1 MLKTFIERPVLSTVI
16 SIIIVVLGIIGLN
29 MLPIEQYPDIAPP
42 TVQIE
47 ASYSGANA
55 DVIMNSVIVPIEEAV
70 NGVEG
75 MTYMTSSAE
84 TGSAN
89 ITVFF
94 KQGTNPDM
102 ATVNVQNLVNQA
114 APLLPAEVTQT
125 GVTVRKQ
132 QTSNILMM
140 SFSSDNPEY
149 DAKFLQNYANI
160 NIIPQIKRVYGVGN
174 AMVYGANDYSM
185 RVWLKPDVMA
195 SYKIS
200 TNEITNALR
209 DQNIEAAPGQ
219 LGENSNQAFQYTL
232 KYTGRLSSV
241 EEFEDI
247 IIRSSEGKIV
257 RLSDVAEVEL
267 GSLSYSVYTST
278 DGKPS
283 IMMAISQTA
292 GSNAQEVIRNV
303 KAELEKAEQ
312 DFPPGLK
319 FTYLM
324 DVSDFLNA
332 SINKVITTLLEAFL
346 LVFLVVFVFLQDFRS
361 TLIPAIAV
369 PVAIVGTFFFLWIM
383 GFSINLLTLFALVL
397 AIGIV
402 VDDAIVVVEAVHAE
416 LENGEKDPKQASIK
430 AMGEIA
436 PAIISITLVMAS
448 VFIPVSFIG
457 GTSGIF
463 YKQFGLTLAVA
474 IFISAI
480 NALTLSPALC
490 ALFLKPHDESH
501 HKKSFLKRFYYFFN
515 IGFNAA
521 TSKYKKSL
529 IFLGKKGHRWITV
542 SIILVSSVVL
552 FGLMKVLP
560 TGFVPQ
566 EDSGVVM
573 GMVTLPPGSSME
585 RTDSIVRVIN
595 EIANDIPEVKN
606 VGSLSGI
613 SFMSGMGSSYGSV
626 IIKMDHW
633 DNRKITANEIAAIL
647 TEKTKSINNATFM
660 FFGTPT
666 IMGFGLSNGV
676 SVNLQDRTGGD
687 IYKFY
692 DVTNDFL
699 DKINQREEVMMAMTT
714 FNPNFPQKQLEANMP
729 KIKDAGL
736 TLSDIMGTLQ
746 AYIGSQYISNFNL
759 YGKQFRV
766 MVQAAPEYRSKLDD
780 LDGLFVKT
788 ASGEMA
794 PVTEFLTIT
803 DITGPETRTRFNLYS
818 SMELTII
825 PNYYGGYGSGDV
837 IKAIEE
843 VKGQALPSGY
853 SYEFS
858 GMTREEAESS
868 SQTVLIFG
876 LCLIFVYLLLA
887 ALYESYILPLAVIF
901 SLPVGLAGVFIF
913 LSAFGLSQGIT
924 NNIYV
929 QISLIMLIGLLAKNA
944 ILIVEYAIQRRQ
956 QGMSIVDAAI
966 NGAVARFRPILMTS
980 FAFIFG
986 LLPLAI
992 STGAGAIG
1000 NRSIGISAIG
1010 GMLIGTLIGVLVIPS
1025 LYIIFQSIQD
1035 RFSKAGMIN
1044 SNDEFI
1050 TQQNQK

>member
-42 TVQIE
+42 TVQVE

-55 DVIMNSVIVPIEEAV
+55 DVIMNSVVIPLEEAI

-84 TGSAN
+84 TGSAS
-89 ITVFF
+89 ITVYFE
-94 KQGTNPDM
+94 QGEDPDM

-114 APLLPAEVTQT
+114 SSQLPAEVTQT

-132 QTSNILMM
+132 QTSTILMM
-140 SFSSDNPEY
+140 SLSSDNPDY
-149 DAKFLQNYANI
+149 DATFIQNYANI
-160 NIIPQIKRVYGVGN
+160 NIIPQIKRVNGVGN
-174 AMVYGANDYSM
+174 ASAYGAKDYSM
-185 RVWLKPDVMA
+185 RVWFKPDIMA

-200 TNEITNALR
+200 TNEVIAALQ

-241 EEFEDI
+241 EEFENI
-247 IIRSSEGKIV
+247 IVRSNDGKIV
-257 RLSDVAEVEL
+257 RLSDVADVEL
-267 GSLSYSVYTST
+267 GGLQYNMSMTTNGNPAVMI
-278 DGKPS
+278 G
-283 IMMAISQTA
+283 INQTA
-292 GSNAQEVIRNV
+292 GSNAQEVLTNV
-303 KAELEKAEQ
+303 KAELDKAVK

-319 FTYLM
+319 LTYLM
-324 DVSDFLNA
+324 DISDFLNA
-332 SINKVITTLLEAFL
+332 SINKVITTLIEAFL

-369 PVAIVGTFFFLWIM
+369 PVAIVGTFFFLWVM

-402 VDDAIVVVEAVHAE
+402 VDDAIVVVEAVHAQ
-416 LENGEKDPKQASIK
+416 LENGEKDPKQAAIT

-474 IFISAI
+474 IFISAV

-490 ALFLKPHDESH
+490 ALFLKPHDGEH
-501 HKKSFLKRFYYFFN
+501 GKKGFLKRFYYFFN
-515 IGFNAA
+515 IGFNA
-521 TSKYKKSL
+521 TTTKYRKSL
-529 IFLGKKGHRWITV
+529 VFLGKKGHRWITV
-542 SIILVSSVVL
+542 GIILVSTCIL
-552 FGLMKVLP
+552 FGLMKIIP

-566 EDSGVVM
+566 EDSGGVM
-573 GMVTLPPGSSME
+573 GSITLPPGSSLERSDSVVNAVME
-585 RTDSIVRVIN
+585 MAY
-595 EIANDIPEVKN
+595 EIPEVKN
-606 VGSLSGI
+606 IGSLSGM
-613 SFMSGMGSSYGSV
+613 SFMSGSGSSYGSIV
-626 IIKMDHW
+626 VKMDHW
-633 DNRKITANEIAAIL
+633 DNRKITANEVAAIL
-647 TEKTKSINNATFM
+647 TQKTSSIKNATFL

-666 IMGFGLSNGV
+666 IQGFGLSNGV

-687 IYKFY
+687 IYDFY
-692 DVTNDFL
+692 NVTNDFIA
-699 DKINQREEVMMAMTT
+699 KMNAREEVMMAMTT
-714 FNPNFPQKQLEANMP
+714 FNPNFPQKQLEVNMA
-729 KIKDAGL
+729 KIKDAGI
-736 TLSDIMGTLQ
+736 TLNDVMGTLQ

-759 YGKQFRV
+759 YGKQYRV

-780 LDGLFVKT
+780 LDGLYVKT
-788 ASGEMA
+788 ANGEMA
-794 PVTEFLTIT
+794 PVTSFLTVS
-803 DITGPETRTRFNLYS
+803 DVTGPETRTRFNLYS

-825 PNYYGGYGSGDV
+825 PDYSKGYSSGDV

-843 VKGQALPSGY
+843 ETLPIGY

-858 GMTREEAESS
+858 DMTREEANAS

-876 LCLIFVYLLLA
+876 LVLIFVYLLLA

-913 LSAFGLSQGIT
+913 LSAFGLNQGIT

-929 QISLIMLIGLLAKNA
+929 QISLVMLIGLLAKNA

-956 QGMSIVDAAI
+956 QGMSIVDAAV

-1035 RFSKAGMIN
+1035 KFSKSGMIN

-1050 TQQNQK
+1050 TQQNK

>member
-29 MLPIEQYPDIAPP
+29 MLPVEQYPDIAPP
-42 TVQIE
+42 TVQVS
-47 ASYSGANA
+47 AGYSGANA
-55 DVIMNSVIVPIEEAV
+55 DVIMKSVIIPLEESI

-84 TGSAN
+84 TGSAG
-89 ITVFF
+89 ITVYFE
-94 KQGTNPDM
+94 QGVDADM

-114 APLLPAEVTQT
+114 SSQLPAEVTQT
-125 GVTVRKQ
+125 GVTVKKQ
-132 QTSNILMM
+132 QTSTILMM
-140 SFSSDNPEY
+140 SLSSDNPDY
-149 DAKFLQNYANI
+149 DAAFIQNYADI

-174 AMVYGANDYSM
+174 ASAYGSKEYSM
-185 RVWLKPDVMA
+185 RVWMKPDVMA
-195 SYKIS
+195 AYKIS
-200 TNEITNALR
+200 TSEVISALQ

-241 EEFEDI
+241 EEFENI
-247 IIRSSEGKIV
+247 IVRSDEGKIV
-257 RLSDVAEVEL
+257 RLSDVADIEL
-267 GSLSYSVYTST
+267 GGLQYNMIMTT
-278 DGKPS
+278 DGNPAV
-283 IMMAISQTA
+283 MMGINQTA
-292 GSNAQEVIRNV
+292 GSNAQEVLANV
-303 KAELEKAEQ
+303 KAELDKAKK

-319 FTYLM
+319 LTYLV
-324 DVSDFLNA
+324 DISDFLDA
-332 SINKVITTLLEAFL
+332 SINKVIATLLEAFL
-346 LVFLVVFVFLQDFRS
+346 LVFIVVFVFLQDFRS

-369 PVAIVGTFFFLWIM
+369 PVAIIGTFFFLWII

-416 LENGEKDPKQASIK
+416 LEHGEHNPKKASIK

-436 PAIISITLVMAS
+436 PAIVSITLVMAS

-490 ALFLKPHDESH
+490 ALFLKPQGEEQN
-501 HKKSFLKRFYYFFN
+501 KKGFLKRFYYYFN
-515 IGFNAA
+515 IGFNTA
-521 TSKYKKSL
+521 TGKYKKSL
-529 IFLGKKGHRWITV
+529 VFLGRKGHRWITV
-542 SIILVSSVVL
+542 AIILVSTCAL
-552 FGLMKVLP
+552 FGLMRVIP

-566 EDSGVVM
+566 EDSGGVM
-573 GMVTLPPGSSME
+573 GMITLPPGSSLE
-585 RTDSIVRVIN
+585 RSDSVVN
-595 EIANDIPEVKN
+595 AVLEIANEIPEIKHA
-606 VGSLSGI
+606 GSLSGM
-613 SFMSGMGSSYGSV
+613 SFMSGSASSYGSV
-626 IIKMDHW
+626 MIKMDHW

-647 TEKTKSINNATFM
+647 TEKTSAIKNATFM

-666 IMGFGLSNGV
+666 IQGFGLSNGV
-676 SVNLQDRTGGD
+676 SVNLQDRTGSD
-687 IYKFY
+687 IYSFY
-692 DVTNDFL
+692 NVTNDF
-699 DKINQREEVMMAMTT
+699 IANMNQRDEVMMAMTT
-714 FNPNFPQKQLEANMP
+714 FNPNFPQKQIEADMP
-729 KIKDAGL
+729 KIKDAGI
-736 TLSDIMGTLQ
+736 TLSTVMGTLQ
-746 AYIGSQYISNFNL
+746 AYIGSRYISNFNL
-759 YGKQFRV
+759 YGKQYRV
-766 MVQAAPEYRSKLDD
+766 MVQAAPEYRSKLED

-794 PVTEFLTIT
+794 PVTEFITIT

-825 PNYYGGYGSGDV
+825 PNYAGGYSSGDV
-837 IKAIEE
+837 IAAIED
-843 VKGQALPSGY
+843 VKNKSLPTGY

-858 GMTREEAESS
+858 DLTREEAGSS
-868 SQTVLIFG
+868 SQTTLIFG

-929 QISLIMLIGLLAKNA
+929 QISMIMLIGLLAKNA

-956 QGMSIVDAAI
+956 HGMSVVDAAV

-1035 RFSKAGMIN
+1035 KFSKSGMIN
-1044 SNDEFI
+1044 SNDEYI
-1050 TQQNQK
+1050 AQQK

>member
-42 TVQIE
+42 TVQVE
-47 ASYSGANA
+47 ASYSGANS
-55 DVIMNSVIVPIEEAV
+55 DVIMNSVIIPLEEAI

-84 TGSAN
+84 TGSAS
-89 ITVFF
+89 ITVYF

-114 APLLPAEVTQT
+114 SSLLPAEVTQT

-140 SFSSDNPEY
+140 SFVSDNPDY

-174 AMVYGANDYSM
+174 ASVFGANDYSM
-185 RVWLKPDVMA
+185 RIWLKPDVMA

-200 TNEITNALR
+200 TGEVISALQ

-257 RLSDVAEVEL
+257 RLSDVANIEL
-267 GSLSYSVYTST
+267 GSLMYSVSTLT
-278 DGKPS
+278 DGKAS

-292 GSNAQEVIRNV
+292 GSNAQEVIKNV
-303 KAELEKAEQ
+303 KAELEKAQE
-312 DFPPGLK
+312 DFPPGVK
-319 FTYLM
+319 ITYLM

-416 LENGEKDPKQASIK
+416 LENGTKDPKEASIK

-474 IFISAI
+474 IFISAV

-490 ALFLKPHDESH
+490 ALFLKPHDENH
-501 HKKSFLKRFYYFFN
+501 EKKSFIRRFYYFFN
-515 IGFNAA
+515 IGFNAT

-542 SIILVSSVVL
+542 GIIVVSSIIL
-552 FGLMKVLP
+552 FGLMKILP

-566 EDSGVVM
+566 EDSGGVM
-573 GMVTLPPGSSME
+573 GMITLPPGSSLE
-585 RTDSIVRVIN
+585 RTDSIVQIIN
-595 EIANDIPEVKN
+595 EMANEIPEVKN
-606 VGSLSGI
+606 IGSLSGV

-633 DNRKITANEIAAIL
+633 DERKITANEIAAIM

-699 DKINQREEVMMAMTT
+699 ARMNQREEVMMAMTT

-729 KIKDAGL
+729 KIKDAGI
-736 TLSDIMGTLQ
+736 TLSDVMGALQ

-766 MVQAAPEYRSKLDD
+766 MVQAAPEYRSKLED
-780 LDGLFVKT
+780 LEGLFVKT

-803 DITGPETRTRFNLYS
+803 DVTGPETRTRFNLYS

-825 PNYYGGYGSGDV
+825 PNYQGGFSSGDV

-956 QGMSIVDAAI
+956 QGMSIIDAAV

-1035 RFSKAGMIN
+1035 KFSKSGMIN

-1050 TQQNQK
+1050 AQQNKK

>member
-16 SIIIVVLGIIGLN
+16 SIIIVVLGIIGIYS
-29 MLPIEQYPDIAPP
+29 LPIEQYPDIAPP
-42 TVQIE
+42 TVQVE
-47 ASYSGANA
+47 ASYSGANS
-55 DVIMNSVIVPIEEAV
+55 DVIMNSVIIPLEEAI

-84 TGSAN
+84 TGSAS
-89 ITVFF
+89 ITVYF
-94 KQGTNPDM
+94 KQGVNPDM

-114 APLLPAEVTQT
+114 SSLLPAEVTQT

-140 SFSSDNPEY
+140 AFVSENPDY

-174 AMVYGANDYSM
+174 ASVFGANDYSM

-200 TNEITNALR
+200 TNEVISALR

-247 IIRSSEGKIV
+247 IVRSSEGKIV
-257 RLSDVAEVEL
+257 RLSDVADVEL
-267 GSLSYSVYTST
+267 GSLMYSVTTST
-278 DGKPS
+278 DGKAS

-292 GSNAQEVIRNV
+292 GSNAQQVIEDV
-303 KAELEKAEQ
+303 KVELAKAEE

-319 FTYLM
+319 ITYMM

-332 SINKVITTLLEAFL
+332 SISKVITTLLEAFL
-346 LVFLVVFVFLQDFRS
+346 LVFLVVFVFLQNFRS

-416 LENGEKDPKQASIK
+416 LENGEKDPKKASIK

-490 ALFLKPHDESH
+490 ALFLKPHDENH
-501 HKKSFLKRFYYFFN
+501 GKKNFIKRFYYFFN
-515 IGFNAA
+515 IGFNSA

-529 IFLGKKGHRWITV
+529 VFLGKKGHRWITV
-542 SIILVSSVVL
+542 SIILVSSVIL
-552 FGLMKVLP
+552 FGLMKIIP

-566 EDSGVVM
+566 EDSGAVM
-573 GMVTLPPGSSME
+573 GMITLPPGSSME
-585 RTDSIVRVIN
+585 RTDSIVQSVM
-595 EIANDIPEVKN
+595 EIANEIPEVKN
-606 VGSLSGI
+606 IGSLSGV

-633 DNRKITANEIAAIL
+633 DDRKITANEIAAIL

-692 DVTNDFL
+692 DVTNDF
-699 DKINQREEVMMAMTT
+699 IARMNQREEVMMAMTT
-714 FNPNFPQKQLEANMP
+714 FNPNFPQKQMEANMP
-729 KIKDAGL
+729 KIKDAGI
-736 TLSDIMGTLQ
+736 TLSDVMGTLQ

-766 MVQAAPEYRSKLDD
+766 MVQAAPEYRSKLED

-803 DITGPETRTRFNLYS
+803 DVTGPETRTRFNLYS

-825 PNYYGGYGSGDV
+825 PNYQGGFSSGDV

-843 VKGQALPSGY
+843 VKSESLPSGY

-868 SQTVLIFG
+868 SQTILIFG

-944 ILIVEYAIQRRQ
+944 ILIVEYAIERRK
-956 QGMSIVDAAI
+956 QGMSIVDAAV

-1035 RFSKAGMIN
+1035 KVSRSGMIN
-1044 SNDEFI
+1044 SNDEYI
-1050 TQQNQK
+1050 TQQKQK

>member
-42 TVQIE
+42 TVRVS
-47 ASYSGANA
+47 ASYSGASA
-55 DVIMNSVIVPIEEAV
+55 DVITNSVIIPLEEAI

-75 MTYMTSSAE
+75 MTYITSSAS
-84 TGSAN
+84 TGSADL
-89 ITVFF
+89 TVYF
-94 KQGTNPDM
+94 KQGVNPDM

-114 APLLPAEVTQT
+114 SALLPAEVTQT

-132 QTSNILMM
+132 QTSNILMVA
-140 SFSSDNPEY
+140 FSSENPEY
-149 DAKFLQNYANI
+149 DAGFLQNYANI
-160 NIIPQIKRVYGVGN
+160 NIIPQIKRVSGVGN
-174 AMVYGANDYSM
+174 AAAYGSKDYSM
-185 RVWLKPDVMA
+185 RIWFKPDVMA

-200 TNEITNALR
+200 TKEAIAALQ

-241 EEFEDI
+241 EEFENI
-247 IIRSSEGKIV
+247 IIRSNEGKIV
-257 RLSDVAEVEL
+257 RLSDIATVEL
-267 GSLSYSVYTST
+267 GTLQYSVTTTT
-278 DGKPS
+278 DGNPA
-283 IMMAISQTA
+283 IMMAINQTA
-292 GSNAQEVIRNV
+292 GSNAEEVIKNV
-303 KAELEKAEQ
+303 RAELDKAEKDL
-312 DFPPGLK
+312 PTGLK
-319 FTYLM
+319 LTYLS

-332 SINKVITTLLEAFL
+332 SISKVISTLLEAFV
-346 LVFLVVFVFLQDFRS
+346 LVFLVVFVFLQNFRS

-416 LENGEKDPKQASIK
+416 LESGARSPKEAAIK
-430 AMGEIA
+430 AMKEIA

-474 IFISAI
+474 IVISAV

-490 ALFLKPHDESH
+490 ALFLKAHDGET
-501 HKKSFLKRFYYFFN
+501 KNKGFIRRFYYYFN
-515 IGFNAA
+515 LGFRVA
-521 TSKYKKSL
+521 TSRYRKSL
-529 IFLGKKGHRWITV
+529 VFLGKKGHRWITIA
-542 SIILVSSVVL
+542 IIVVATGIL
-552 FGLMKVLP
+552 FGLMKIVP

-566 EDSGVVM
+566 EDSGGVM
-573 GMVTLPPGSSME
+573 GMITLPPGSSME
-585 RTDSIVRVIN
+585 RTDSIVQAVIKITN
-595 EIANDIPEVKN
+595 EIPEIN
-606 VGSLSGI
+606 HVGSLTGL
-613 SFMSGMGSSYGSV
+613 SFMSGMGSSYGSMM
-626 IIKMDHW
+626 IKMKPW
-633 DNRKITANEIAAIL
+633 DERKITANEVAAIM

-676 SVNLQDRTGGD
+676 SASLQDRTGGD
-687 IYKFY
+687 IYKFFN
-692 DVTNDFL
+692 VTNDFL
-699 DKINQREEVMMAMTT
+699 DKMKQRKEVMMAMTT
-714 FNPNFPQKQLEANMP
+714 FNPNFPQKQLEVNMAN
-729 KIKDAGL
+729 IKDAGI
-736 TLSDIMGTLQ
+736 TLNDVMGTLQ

-759 YGKQFRV
+759 YGKQYRV

-780 LDGLFVKT
+780 LDGIFVKT

-794 PVTEFLTIT
+794 PVTQFLTIS

-818 SMELTII
+818 SMDLTII
-825 PNYYGGYGSGDV
+825 PNYYEGYSSGDV
-837 IKAIEE
+837 IKAMEE
-843 VKGQALPSGY
+843 VKDQVLPAGY

-901 SLPVGLAGVFIF
+901 SLPVGLAGVMIF
-913 LSAFGLSQGIT
+913 LATIGLGQGIT

-929 QISLIMLIGLLAKNA
+929 QIAMIMLIGLLAKNA
-944 ILIVEYAIQRRQ
+944 ILIVEYAIQRRK
-956 QGMSIVDAAI
+956 QGMSVVEAAV

-992 STGAGAIG
+992 ASGAGAIG

-1035 RFSKAGMIN
+1035 KFSKSGMIN

-1050 TQQNQK
+1050 TKENNK

>member
-1 MLKTFIERPVLSTVI
+1 MLKRFIERPVLSTVI
-16 SIIIVVLGIIGLN
+16 SIIIVVLGIIGMY

-42 TVQIE
+42 TVQVE
-47 ASYSGANA
+47 ASYSGANS
-55 DVIMNSVIVPIEEAV
+55 DVIMNSVIIPLEEAI

-75 MTYMTSSAE
+75 MTYMTSSTE
-84 TGSAN
+84 TGAAT
-89 ITVFF
+89 ITVYF
-94 KQGTNPDM
+94 KQGINPDM

-114 APLLPAEVTQT
+114 SSLLPAEVTQA
-125 GVTVRKQ
+125 GVTVTKQ

-140 SFSSDNPEY
+140 SFVSENPDY

-160 NIIPQIKRVYGVGN
+160 NIIPQIKRVYGVGS
-174 AMVYGANDYSM
+174 AQVFGANDYSM
-185 RVWLKPDVMA
+185 RIWLKPDVMA

-200 TNEITNALR
+200 TDEVINALR

-241 EEFEDI
+241 EEFENI

-257 RLSDVAEVEL
+257 RMSDVANVEL
-267 GSLSYSVYTST
+267 GSLMYSVATST
-278 DGKPS
+278 DGNPA

-292 GSNAQEVIRNV
+292 GSNAQQVIKDV
-303 KAELEKAEQ
+303 KAELSKAEE

-319 FTYLM
+319 ITYLM

-332 SINKVITTLLEAFL
+332 SINKVITTLIEVFV
-346 LVFLVVFVFLQDFRS
+346 LVFLVVFVFLQNFRS

-416 LENGEKDPKQASIK
+416 LESGARDPKQAAIK

-457 GTSGIF
+457 GTTGIF

-474 IFISAI
+474 IFISAV

-490 ALFLKPHDESH
+490 ALFLKPHDGKEGR
-501 HKKSFLKRFYYFFN
+501 KSFLKRFYYYFN
-515 IGFNAA
+515 VGFEAA

-529 IFLGKKGHRWITV
+529 VFLGKKGHRWITV
-542 SIILVSSVVL
+542 GIIAVSSAIL
-552 FGLMKVLP
+552 FGLMNVIP

-573 GMVTLPPGSSME
+573 GMITLPPGSSME
-585 RTDSIVRVIN
+585 RTDSIIQAVN
-595 EIANDIPEVKN
+595 EIANEIPEVKN
-606 VGSLSGI
+606 MGSLSGI

-626 IIKMDHW
+626 IVKMDHW
-633 DNRKITANEIAAIL
+633 DDRNITADEIAALL

-699 DKINQREEVMMAMTT
+699 DRMNGRDEVMMAMTT
-714 FNPNFPQKQLEANMP
+714 FNPNFPQKQMEANMP

-736 TLSDIMGTLQ
+736 TLTEVMGAMQ

-766 MVQAAPEYRSKLDD
+766 MVQAAPEYRSKLED

-803 DITGPETRTRFNLYS
+803 DVTGPETRTRFNLYS

-825 PNYYGGYGSGDV
+825 PNYPGGYSSGDV
-837 IKAIEE
+837 IKALEE
-843 VKGQALPSGY
+843 VKKQALPSGY

-913 LSAFGLSQGIT
+913 LSAFGLTQGIT

-944 ILIVEYAIQRRQ
+944 ILIVEYAIQRRK
-956 QGMSIVDAAI
+956 QGMRIIDAAV

-986 LLPLAI
+986 LLPLAL

-1025 LYIIFQSIQD
+1025 LYIMFQSLQD
-1035 RFSKAGMIN
+1035 KFSKSGMFN
-1044 SNDEFI
+1044 SNDEVI
-1050 TQQNQK
+1050 TQENQE

>member
-1 MLKTFIERPVLSTVI
+1 V
-16 SIIIVVLGIIGLN
+16 
-29 MLPIEQYPDIAPP
+29 
-42 TVQIE
+42 E
-47 ASYSGANA
+47 ASYNGANA
-55 DVIMNSVIVPIEEAV
+55 DVMMNSVIIPLEEAI

-89 ITVFF
+89 ITVYF
-94 KQGTNPDM
+94 KQGVNPDM

-114 APLLPAEVTQT
+114 SPLLPAEVTQM

-140 SFSSDNPEY
+140 AFVSDNPDY

-174 AMVYGANDYSM
+174 AQVFGANDYSM
-185 RVWLKPDVMA
+185 RMWLKPDVMA

-200 TNEITNALR
+200 TNEVIAALQ

-232 KYTGRLSSV
+232 KYTGRLSTV
-241 EEFEDI
+241 EEFENI
-247 IIRSSEGKIV
+247 IVRSQEGKIV
-257 RLSDVAEVEL
+257 RMSDIADVEL
-267 GSLSYSVYTST
+267 GSLMYSVSTTT
-278 DGKPS
+278 DGKAS
-283 IMMAISQTA
+283 IMMAITQTA
-292 GSNAQEVIRNV
+292 GSNAQEVLTNV
-303 KAELEKAEQ
+303 KAELDKASL
-312 DFPPGLK
+312 DFPPGTK
-319 FTYLM
+319 ITYLM

-332 SINKVITTLLEAFL
+332 SISKVITTLLEAFL
-346 LVFLVVFVFLQDFRS
+346 LVFLVVFLFLQNFRS

-369 PVAIVGTFFFLWIM
+369 PVAIVGTFFFLWVM
-383 GFSINLLTLFALVL
+383 GFSVNILTLFALVL

-416 LENGEKDPKQASIK
+416 LESGTKDPKEAAIK
-430 AMGEIA
+430 AMKEIA

-463 YKQFGLTLAVA
+463 YQQFGLTLAVA

-490 ALFLKPHDESH
+490 ALFLKPHTGEH
-501 HKKSFLKRFYYFFN
+501 AKKTFFQRFAFYFN
-515 IGFNAA
+515 AGFSAA
-521 TSKYKKSL
+521 TSKYRSSL
-529 IFLGKKGHRWITV
+529 VFLGKKGHRWITV
-542 SIILVSSVVL
+542 TIILVSSVIL

-566 EDSGVVM
+566 EDSGAVM
-573 GMVTLPPGSSME
+573 GMISLAPGSSME
-585 RTDSIVRVIN
+585 RTDSVQAVIEMAN
-595 EIANDIPEVKN
+595 EIPEVKN
-606 VGSLSGI
+606 IGTINGM
-613 SFMSGMGSSYGSV
+613 SFMSGMGSSYGSM

-633 DNRKITANEIAAIL
+633 DDRKITANEVAAIM

-666 IMGFGLSNGV
+666 IQGFGLSNGV

-692 DVTNDFL
+692 DITNDFIA
-699 DKINQREEVMMAMTT
+699 KMNEREEVMMAMTT
-714 FNPNFPQKQLEANMP
+714 FNPNFPQKQIEANMP
-729 KIKDAGL
+729 KIKEAGL
-736 TLSDIMGTLQ
+736 TLNDVMGTLQ

-766 MVQAAPEYRSKLDD
+766 MIQASPEYRSKLDD
-780 LDGLFVKT
+780 LDGMFVKT
-788 ASGEMA
+788 ASGDMA
-794 PVTEFLTIT
+794 PVTEFIT
-803 DITGPETRTRFNLYS
+803 VADMTGPETRTRFNLYS

-825 PNYYGGYGSGDV
+825 PNYYGQYSTGDV

-843 VKGQALPSGY
+843 VKAQTLPQGY

-858 GMTREEAESS
+858 GMTREESESS

-956 QGMSIVDAAI
+956 QGMSIIEAAV

-992 STGAGAIG
+992 ATGAGAIG

-1010 GMLIGTLIGVLVIPS
+1010 GMLIGTLIGVVVIPS
-1025 LYIIFQSIQD
+1025 LYIIFQNIQD
-1035 RFSKAGMIN
+1035 RFSKSGMIN
-1044 SNDEFI
+1044 SNDELI
-1050 TQQNQK
+1050 QQQNSKES